1 MAREARVRGQVVARL
16 RGHLEEL
23 ALERRAALPLL
34 LVRRLAK
41 VHQIL
46 RRVSA
51 GFAVA
56 PPVAAAV
63 TAVTVLGGSAFVIT
77 LAHVLRRA
85 RL

>member
-34 LVRRLAK
+34 RLAK